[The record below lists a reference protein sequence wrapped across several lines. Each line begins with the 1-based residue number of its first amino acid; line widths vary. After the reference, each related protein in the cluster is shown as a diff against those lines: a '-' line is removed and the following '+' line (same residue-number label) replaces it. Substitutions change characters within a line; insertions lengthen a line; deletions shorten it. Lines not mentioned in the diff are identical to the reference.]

1 MKKYITLLCGLLI
14 FSISNAYEPSITEMV
29 AGQDELNC
37 KQVVF
42 ISGKPMVLEGTAE
55 VAVSKKGKNET
66 ETYSSSL
73 SDGGSNTLSNEYT
86 FSITSTEKSNGQIT
100 KVWKLDKFDE
110 KIEANGNTYTLKKY
124 DFSKTRL
131 DDVKAVGTY
140 FAGNINLQ
148 KEYDDGATGKI
159 KIVGTGTTYGYD
171 TSWAK
176 NETVTMVYT
185 VSYINGNNSWTGKY
199 KTITS
204 DTDKKIISYINNRPT
219 EISFDGGFMVSENN
233 ISTLRYS
240 SEMPE
245 FFGNKALDYVVT
257 DSGSF
262 KYETFPLETR
272 LADYSLKGIKGH
284 WGEMA
289 LRQAFALEYMDEW
302 DANTT
307 PDSPVTRGEFAKIMT
322 LVLKLDDDT
331 KKTTQSTQTAKPTQA
346 TGTAAQTTDTNKK
359 EQVYK
364 DVPETNKYYKYI
376 MALTK
381 AGVVEGTG
389 NSKFQPNAVISRAE
403 AITMIIAALGFTD
416 KAPEP
421 LPLLTFADSS
431 DIPGWAEK
439 YIYMGHKIGL
449 INGDENG
456 NVMARKQLTKAEI
469 ATITNNMVKYII
481 EELSEEYIL

>member
-42 ISGKPMVLEGTAE
+42 VKGSPIVLEGTAT
-55 VAVSKKGKNET
+55 VTASKKGKNET

-73 SDGGSNTLSNEYT
+73 SDEGGNTLSNEYT

-100 KVWKLDKFDE
+100 KVWNLDKFDE
-110 KIEANGNTYTLKKY
+110 KIDIGGTTYTLKKY

-140 FAGNINLQ
+140 FAGNMNLK
-148 KEYDDGATGKI
+148 KEYDDGANGKL

-176 NETVTMVYT
+176 NETVNMVYT
-185 VSYINGNNSWTGKY
+185 VSYVNGNNSWTGKY

-245 FFGNKALDYVVT
+245 FFGNKALDYIVT

-272 LADYSLKGIKGH
+272 LANYSLKGIKGH

-322 LVLKLDDDT
+322 LVLKLDTDT
-331 KKTTQSTQTAKPTQA
+331 KKTTQSTQT
-346 TGTAAQTTDTNKK
+346 TDTDKK
-359 EQVYK
+359 DITYK